1 MFGQMLAALL
11 SSQFPVDV
19 VATATTVVEA
29 CEAVDQC
36 HPDLLILDLELADG
50 DGLAVCNHVLRL
62 QPSVKVIVLSGHAK
76 SFVPPVSIAEAL
88 AAVIDKTRT
97 FEVIGAAV
105 SSLLQGEAFTQHSNP
120 CWDNLSPREHQ
131 VLNQLGMGLSTKE
144 IAKALAV
151 SVRTVE
157 THRKNISAKVG
168 LSGAQLVRIATLRR
182 QQAALASPLAN

>member
-1 MFGQMLAALL
+1 MFGQMLAILL
-11 SSQFPVDV
+11 RSQFPVDV
-19 VATATTVVEA
+19 VAMATSVVEA
-29 CEAVDQC
+29 CQAVDHC

-50 DGLAVCNHVLRL
+50 HGLAVASHLLEL
-62 QPSVKVIVLSGHAK
+62 QPRAKVIVLSGKAQ
-76 SFVPPVSIAEAL
+76 SFVPPVAMAEAL

-105 SSLLQGEAFTQHSNP
+105 ISLLQREGFTQHCNP

-144 IAKALAV
+144 IAKALAI

>member
-11 SSQFPVDV
+11 SSQFPVDI

-50 DGLAVCNHVLRL
+50 DGLAVCNHIL
-62 QPSVKVIVLSGHAK
+62 QLHPLVKVIVLSGSAK
-76 SFVPPVSIAEAL
+76 TFVPPVDISEAL
-88 AAVIDKTRT
+88 VAVIDKTRT

-105 SSLLQGEAFTQHSNP
+105 NSLLQGEAFIQHSKP
-120 CWDNLSPREHQ
+120 CWENLSPREHQ
-131 VLNQLGMGLSTKE
+131 VLNQLGLGRSTKE

-157 THRKNISAKVG
+157 THRKNICAKVG

-182 QQAALASPLAN
+182 QQAALTAPPSP

>member
-50 DGLAVCNHVLRL
+50 DGLAVASHLLEL
-62 QPSVKVIVLSGHAK
+62 QPTAKVIVLSGKAQ
-76 SFVPPVSIAEAL
+76 SFVPPVAMAEAL

-105 SSLLQGEAFTQHSNP
+105 ISLLPGEAFSQPSNP
-120 CWDNLSPREHQ
+120 CLDNLSPREHQ
-131 VLNQLGMGLSTKE
+131 VLNQLGMGLSSKE

-157 THRKNISAKVG
+157 THRKNICAKVG

-182 QQAALASPLAN
+182 QQAALASPPSP

>member
-1 MFGQMLAALL
+1 MFGQMLATLL
-11 SSQFPVDV
+11 STQFPVDIA
-19 VATATTVVEA
+19 ATATTVVEA

-50 DGLAVCNHVLRL
+50 DGLSVCRHLLRL
-62 QPSVKVIVLSGHAK
+62 QPSAKVIVLSGRAK
-76 SFVPPVSIAEAL
+76 SFVPPVAIAEAL
-88 AAVIDKTRT
+88 VAVIDKTRT

-105 SSLLQGEAFTQHSNP
+105 ISLLQSEAFSQTSNP

-131 VLNQLGMGLSTKE
+131 VLHQLGLGLSTKE
-144 IAKALAV
+144 IAKALAI

>member
-1 MFGQMLAALL
+1 MFGQMLATLL
-11 SSQFPVDV
+11 SSQFPVDIA
-19 VATATTVVEA
+19 ATATTVVEA

-50 DGLAVCNHVLRL
+50 DGLSVCRHLLRL
-62 QPSVKVIVLSGHAK
+62 QPSAKVIVLSGRAK
-76 SFVPPVSIAEAL
+76 SFVPPVAIAEAL
-88 AAVIDKTRT
+88 VAVIDKTRT

-105 SSLLQGEAFTQHSNP
+105 ISLLQSEAFSQTSNP

-131 VLNQLGMGLSTKE
+131 VLHQLGLGLSTKE

-168 LSGAQLVRIATLRR
+168 LSGAQLVRIATLRC
-182 QQAALASPLAN
+182 QQAALASPPSP